1 MGIMF
6 LNFLDVDNYDA
17 EASEEDD
24 TIDGS
29 DSEGEEEYHEADD
42 EDSDDVN
49 EQHAG
54 MQRLPDEDQRNIDAD
69 NSIEYEMFSITENGH
84 GRVKKRYIISEVQ

>member
-29 DSEGEEEYHEADD
+29 DSEGEELKK
-42 EDSDDVN
+42 N
-49 EQHAG
+49 T
-54 MQRLPDEDQRNIDAD
+54 MRLMMRIQ
-69 NSIEYEMFSITENGH
+69 MM
-84 GRVKKRYIISEVQ
+84 